1 MAEALGF
8 GCLQVQ
14 VDPLS
19 CAGRY
24 GRHRMEREHQIDIR
38 NTASFRHVY
47 DSEQPDMRRLYEQ
60 AKIDQWNAATDIDW
74 EQPLESDGGL
84 IADDLVDIHGT
95 QFWDRLSDPERVE
108 LNRCVSRWRISTLMA
123 GEHGAMLVCSQLVEN
138 VQGQDEKLFQAT
150 QVADEARHNEVL
162 HRYVALRLDG
172 ETYPL
177 AGNVREIFDTLLG
190 TSAWYLK
197 TIGLQLV
204 AETFAVSLFRM
215 LAESSK
221 DAILRQVCRRILQ
234 DEARH
239 MGFGMLSLPA
249 VVEEASEAERCE
261 MEDFAV
267 WALSRTLTG
276 IFPLP
281 AYEEMGFDK
290 ADIDEI
296 KKLRRE
302 RAAGGDETAFRKL
315 FRRDLHTALVRN
327 LTRIGLLTERVA
339 PQMESLG
346 ISLAP
351 AS

>member
-1 MAEALGF
+1 
-8 GCLQVQ
+8 
-14 VDPLS
+14 
-19 CAGRY
+19 
-24 GRHRMEREHQIDIR
+24 MERGHQIETT
-38 NTASFRHVY
+38 NTAYFRHDY
-47 DSEQPDMRRLYEQ
+47 DCEHADMRRLYEQ

-74 EQPLESDGGL
+74 ARPLEGDGGL

-95 QFWDRLSDPERVE
+95 KFWDRLSADQRVE
-108 LNRCVSRWRISTLMA
+108 LNRYVTRWRLSTLMH

-138 VQGQDEKLFQAT
+138 VQGQDAKLFQAT
-150 QVADEARHNEVL
+150 QVVDEARHNEVL
-162 HRYVALRLDG
+162 HRYVTLRLDG

-221 DAILRQVCRRILQ
+221 DAILCQVCRRILQ

-249 VVEEASEAERCE
+249 VVAEASAAERRE

-267 WALSRTLTG
+267 WALNRTLRG
-276 IFPLP
+276 IFPLA
-281 AYEEMGFDK
+281 AYEEMGFNQNE
-290 ADIDEI
+290 IDTI
-296 KKLRRE
+296 RRFRRE
-302 RAAGGDETAFRKL
+302 RAAGGEETAFRKF
-315 FRRDLHTALVRN
+315 FRRDLHQGLVRN
-327 LTRIGLLTERVA
+327 LSKVGVLSKRIA
-339 PQMESLG
+339 PDLEALG
-346 ISLAP
+346 ISLA
-351 AS
+351 AA

>member
-1 MAEALGF
+1 
-8 GCLQVQ
+8 
-14 VDPLS
+14 
-19 CAGRY
+19 
-24 GRHRMEREHQIDIR
+24 MERGHQIEIH
-38 NTASFRHVY
+38 NTAYFRHVY
-47 DSEQPDMRRLYEQ
+47 DGEHADMRRLYEQ

-74 EQPLESDGGL
+74 GRPLDGDGGL

-95 QFWDRLSDPERVE
+95 KFWDRLSSDERVE
-108 LNRCVSRWRISTLMA
+108 LNRRVARWRLSTLMH

-138 VQGQDEKLFQAT
+138 VAGQDAKLFQAT

-172 ETYPL
+172 DTYEL

-221 DAILRQVCRRILQ
+221 DEILRQICRRILQ

-249 VVEEASEAERCE
+249 VVEEASAAERRE

-267 WALSRTLTG
+267 WALNRTLRG
-276 IFPLP
+276 IFPLA
-281 AYEEMGFDK
+281 AYEDMGFTP
-290 ADIDEI
+290 AEI
-296 KKLRRE
+296 EEIRQLRRA
-302 RAAGGDETAFRKL
+302 RAAGGEETAFRKY
-315 FRRDLHTALVRN
+315 FRRDLHAGLVRN
-327 LTRIGLLTERVA
+327 LRKVGVLTPRIEPDLSA
-339 PQMESLG
+339 LG
-346 ISLAP
+346 ISLAL
-351 AS
+351 AA

>member
-1 MAEALGF
+1 
-8 GCLQVQ
+8 
-14 VDPLS
+14 
-19 CAGRY
+19 
-24 GRHRMEREHQIDIR
+24 MERGHYIETS
-38 NTASFRHVY
+38 NTAYFRHDY
-47 DSEQPDMRRLYEQ
+47 DGEHADMRRLYEQ
-60 AKIDQWNAATDIDW
+60 AKLDQWNAATDIDW
-74 EQPLESDGGL
+74 KKPLDSDGGL
-84 IADDLVDIHGT
+84 IADDLVDIHGSP
-95 QFWDRLSDPERVE
+95 FWERLSDAQRVE

-138 VQGQDEKLFQAT
+138 VVGQDAKLFQAT
-150 QVADEARHNEVL
+150 QVVDEARHNEVL
-162 HRYVALRLDG
+162 HRYVTLRLDG

-249 VVEEASEAERCE
+249 VVAEASSAERRE

-267 WALSRTLTG
+267 WALNRTLRG
-276 IFPLP
+276 IFPLT
-281 AYEEMGFDK
+281 AYEDMGFSK
-290 ADIDEI
+290 ADIENIRQKRRDRSARGREI
-296 KKLRRE
+296 
-302 RAAGGDETAFRKL
+302 DIHMF
-315 FRRDLHTALVRN
+315 FRRDLHQGLVRN
-327 LTRIGLLTERVA
+327 LGKVGVLSPRIA
-339 PQMESLG
+339 PDLQALG
-346 ISLAP
+346 ISLA
-351 AS
+351 AA